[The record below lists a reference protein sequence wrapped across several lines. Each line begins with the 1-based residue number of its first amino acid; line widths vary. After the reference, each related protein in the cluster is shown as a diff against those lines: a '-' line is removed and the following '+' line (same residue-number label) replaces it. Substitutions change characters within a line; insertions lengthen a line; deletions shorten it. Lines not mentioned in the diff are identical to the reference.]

1 MDEEVFFYWEEM
13 DCVSSLTAYHAKE
26 IADVVPLVE
35 AHPNAIYFYAT
46 LIPS

>member
-1 MDEEVFFYWEEM
+1 MDEEVFVYDPQM
-13 DCVSSLTAYHAKE
+13 DAVMSLTKYHAE
-26 IADVVPLVE
+26 NLSVWPLVE